1 MTSRPMALFWMSLP
15 LPLST
20 SHACVSEI
28 PRKSTAFIL
37 QLVSFLSMVPILRAS
52 ATCFLLFQF
61 HNLSTSR
68 CWRIFQPCGREW
80 CTCSPMQTEWSF
92 KKEGVSGLFYLW
104 ILCVNPT
111 PLYSNQS
118 PGHQEEFPR
127 VWGLTWGVGTKW
139 LFLVLRLLDCFPKVH
154 GFSVIWKHAVF
165 VTAVLRGCTVKDWPC
180 MLEETNGL
188 LNLNLT
194 LEGGWNRLNNLF

>member
-37 QLVSFLSMVPILRAS
+37 QLVSFLSVVPILRAS
-52 ATCFLLFQF
+52 ATCFRLFQF

-92 KKEGVSGLFYLW
+92 KKGG
-104 ILCVNPT
+104 
-111 PLYSNQS
+111 
-118 PGHQEEFPR
+118 
-127 VWGLTWGVGTKW
+127 
-139 LFLVLRLLDCFPKVH
+139 FLAYFTC
-154 GFSVIWKHAVF
+154 GFSVSTPHPFILIRVQATKRSFQGYEDLHGEWG
-165 VTAVLRGCTVKDWPC
+165 LNGCFW
-180 MLEETNGL
+180 
-188 LNLNLT
+188 
-194 LEGGWNRLNNLF
+194 F